1 MTDPRQN
8 VAGLRFRNA
17 GPIGYYHAAGMR
29 LDVGESVI
37 VETNSGPELGRVV
50 IAPDQ
55 VVVNELGEDNL
66 HPILRLATEDD
77 IVHASDLAARAEALL
92 PEAREIAEEAGLEG
106 RVDRAQF
113 TLDGERL
120 TFLVSGEGAGGQ
132 REFSRRA
139 GQHWNVRA
147 SVRRIGAR
155 DRAGLAGGYGICGR
169 ELCCSNWLTT
179 FPSVSIRLAKDQEL
193 PLNPEKIS
201 GLCGRLLCCLSYEE
215 EGYKE
220 MRRTLPRM
228 GQRCSTPTGEGKVI
242 GLNVLRRLVTLSVG
256 GQRIEVGER
265 DLGLVVR
272 WDPAAR
278 NAEPPP
284 SITREEAIAQGLIEP
299 EEEPQEPELEPVA
312 AMPEAAPIELGRDSR
327 EAPARDRPSRR
338 RGRGRQ
344 GGQSSQGGQGG
355 QGGDRPASPQPKQDE
370 EGPRG
375 RVFRRSSSSRPSDQ
389 PAPDPQPSSQPPA
402 NAGGDQPQGA
412 PRKRRRRR
420 RRRGGGGGGGGG
432 GNAEGSADA

>member
-1 MTDPRQN
+1 MIDPRQN
-8 VAGLRFRNA
+8 IAGVRFRNA
-17 GPIGYYHAAGMR
+17 GPIEYFHAAGMR
-29 LDVGESVI
+29 LDVGESVL
-37 VETNSGPELGRVV
+37 VETNRGPELARVV

-77 IVHASDLAARAEALL
+77 IVHASDLAARAEELL
-92 PEAREIAEEAGLEG
+92 PEARAIAAEAGLEG
-106 RVDRAQF
+106 RVDRAEF

-120 TFLVSGEGAGGQ
+120 AFLVSGEGTGGQ

-155 DRAGLAGGYGICGR
+155 DRARLAGGYGICGR

-228 GQRCSTPTGEGKVI
+228 GQRCSTPTGEGKVV
-242 GLNVLRRLVTLSVG
+242 GLNVLRHLVTLDVG

-312 AMPEAAPIELGRDSR
+312 AMPEAAPIELGRESR
-327 EAPARDRPSRR
+327 EAPARGRKPLPPSRTRTPGRPGWPGRRPPRFPAAAAVRGSSHGPRLPPLLLQPPLRRTGLGRPPDPLSPGLQRRPAPGWRRTQAPSSATPSRR
-338 RGRGRQ
+338 RRWRW
-344 GGQSSQGGQGG
+344 
-355 QGGDRPASPQPKQDE
+355 RW
-370 EGPRG
+370 
-375 RVFRRSSSSRPSDQ
+375 
-389 PAPDPQPSSQPPA
+389 
-402 NAGGDQPQGA
+402 
-412 PRKRRRRR
+412 RKRL
-420 RRRGGGGGGGGG
+420 GIL
-432 GNAEGSADA
+432 

>member
-8 VAGLRFRNA
+8 IAGLRFRNA
-17 GPIGYYHAAGMR
+17 GPIEYFHAAGMR
-29 LDVGESVI
+29 LDVGESVL
-37 VETNSGPELGRVV
+37 VETNRGPELARVV

-77 IVHASDLAARAEALL
+77 IVHASDLAARAEELL
-92 PEAREIAEEAGLEG
+92 PEARAIAAEAGLEG
-106 RVDRAQF
+106 RVDRAEF

-120 TFLVSGEGAGGQ
+120 TFLVSGEGTGGQ

-155 DRAGLAGGYGICGR
+155 DRARLAGGYGICGR

-228 GQRCSTPTGEGKVI
+228 GQRCSTPTGEGKVV
-242 GLNVLRRLVTLSVG
+242 GLNVLRHLVTLDVG

-299 EEEPQEPELEPVA
+299 EEEPPEPELEPVA
-312 AMPEAAPIELGRDSR
+312 AMPEAAPIELGRESR
-327 EAPARDRPSRR
+327 EAPARDRKRPSRR
-338 RGRGRQ
+338 RGRGR
-344 GGQSSQGGQGG
+344 QGGQGG
-355 QGGDRPASPQPKQDE
+355 QGGDRPASPQPQQSQE
-370 EGPRG
+370 APTG
-375 RVFRRSSSSRPSDQ
+375 RVFRRSSSNRPSGE
-389 PAPDPQPSSQPPA
+389 APRDPQTSSQPPA
-402 NAGGDQPQGA
+402 NASGDQPQAGGG
-412 PRKRRRRR
+412 RKRRRRR

>member
-8 VAGLRFRNA
+8 VAGVRFRNA
-17 GPIGYYHAAGMR
+17 GPIEYFHAAGMR
-29 LDVGESVI
+29 LEVGESVI
-37 VETNSGPELGRVV
+37 VETNRGPELARVV
-50 IAPDQ
+50 IAPEQ

-77 IVHASDLAARAEALL
+77 LVHASDLAARAEELL
-92 PEAREIAEEAGLEG
+92 PEARALAEESGLEG
-106 RVDRAQF
+106 RVDRAEF

-120 TFLVSGEGAGGQ
+120 TFLVSGEGANGQ

-139 GQHWNVRA
+139 GRRWDVRA

-155 DRAGLAGGYGICGR
+155 DRARLAGGYGICGR
-169 ELCCSNWLTT
+169 ELCCSNWLAT

-220 MRRTLPRM
+220 MKKSLPRM
-228 GQRCSTPTGEGKVI
+228 GQRCSTPTGEGKVVGI
-242 GLNVLRRLVTLSVG
+242 NVLQRKVTLNVG

-272 WDPAAR
+272 WDPSAR

-284 SITREEAIAQGLIEP
+284 PITREEAIAQGLIEP
-299 EEEPQEPELEPVA
+299 EEEPEPELQPVA
-312 AMPEAAPIELGRDSR
+312 AMPEAAPIELGRESTD
-327 EAPARDRPSRR
+327 APGRDRSRR
-338 RGRGRQ
+338 RGRGRR
-344 GGQSSQGGQGG
+344 GGGGGNRQSS
-355 QGGDRPASPQPKQDE
+355 PQQPQQREEAPK
-370 EGPRG
+370 G
-375 RVFRRSSSSRPSDQ
+375 RVFRRSSGEGPRDS
-389 PAPDPQPSSQPPA
+389 QPSSPPPA
-402 NAGGDQPQGA
+402 STGSDQPQGGG
-412 PRKRRRRR
+412 RRRRRRR
-420 RRRGGGGGGGGG
+420 RRRGGGGGNAESGGG
-432 GNAEGSADA
+432 D

>member
-8 VAGLRFRNA
+8 VAGVRFRNA
-17 GPIGYYHAAGMR
+17 GPIEYFHAAGMR

-37 VETNSGPELGRVV
+37 VETNRGPELARVV

-77 IVHASDLAARAEALL
+77 MVHASDLAARAEELL
-92 PEAREIAEEAGLEG
+92 AEARELADETGLEG
-106 RVDRAQF
+106 RVDRAEF

-139 GQHWNVRA
+139 GQRWNVRA

-155 DRAGLAGGYGICGR
+155 DRARLAGGYGICGR
-169 ELCCSNWLTT
+169 ELCCSNWLST

-220 MRRTLPRM
+220 MKKTLPRM
-228 GQRCSTPTGEGKVI
+228 GQRCSTPTGEGKVVSI
-242 GLNVLRRLVTLSVG
+242 NVLRRQVTLNVG
-256 GQRIEVGER
+256 GQRIEVGDR

-272 WDPAAR
+272 WDPSAR

-299 EEEPQEPELEPVA
+299 EPEPEPELQAVA
-312 AMPEAAPIELGRDSR
+312 AMPEAAPIELGRESR
-327 EAPARDRPSRR
+327 EAPARDRNRPSRR
-338 RGRGRQ
+338 RGRGRR
-344 GGQSSQGGQGG
+344 GGGGRQDSQQPQQS
-355 QGGDRPASPQPKQDE
+355 E
-370 EGPRG
+370 EAPRG
-375 RVFRRSSSSRPSDQ
+375 RVFRRSSGSDPSGQ
-389 PAPDPQPSSQPPA
+389 QSGDPQPSSQPPA
-402 NAGGDQPQGA
+402 NAGGAQPQGGG
-412 PRKRRRRR
+412 RRRRRRR

-432 GNAEGSADA
+432 GNPGGGGGNAGGGGDA

>member
-8 VAGLRFRNA
+8 VAGVRFRNA
-17 GPIGYYHAAGMR
+17 GPIEYFHAAGMR
-29 LDVGESVI
+29 LEVGESVI
-37 VETNSGPELGRVV
+37 VETNRGPELARVV

-77 IVHASDLAARAEALL
+77 LTHASDLAARAEELL
-92 PEAREIAEEAGLEG
+92 SEAREIAGESGLEG
-106 RVDRAQF
+106 RVDRAEF

-120 TFLVSGEGAGGQ
+120 TFFVSGEGAGGQ

-139 GQHWNVRA
+139 GRHWGVRA
-147 SVRRIGAR
+147 SVRHIGAR
-155 DRAGLAGGYGICGR
+155 DRARLAGGYGICGR

-220 MRRTLPRM
+220 MKKSLPRM
-228 GQRCSTPTGEGKVI
+228 GQRCSTPTGEGKVV
-242 GLNVLRRLVTLSVG
+242 GLNVLRRQVTLNVG

-272 WDPAAR
+272 WDPSAR

-284 SITREEAIAQGLIEP
+284 SMTREEAIAQGLLEP
-299 EEEPQEPELEPVA
+299 EPEPELEPEPVA
-312 AMPEAAPIELGRDSR
+312 AMPEAAPIELGRESR
-327 EAPARDRPSRR
+327 EGPPRERSRR
-338 RGRGRQ
+338 RGRGRR
-344 GGQSSQGGQGG
+344 GGGG
-355 QGGDRPASPQPKQDE
+355 RPATQQPQQTDE
-370 EGPRG
+370 APRG
-375 RVFRRSSSSRPSDQ
+375 RVFRRSSANRPPSP
-389 PAPDPQPSSQPPA
+389 PARDSQPSGPPPA
-402 NAGGDQPQGA
+402 SAGGDQPQGGA
-412 PRKRRRRR
+412 RKRRRRR
-420 RRRGGGGGGGGG
+420 RRRGGGNTGAGGG
-432 GNAEGSADA
+432 D

>member
-17 GPIGYYHAAGMR
+17 GPIEYYHAAGMR

-77 IVHASDLAARAEALL
+77 LIHASDLAARAEALL

-155 DRAGLAGGYGICGR
+155 DRARLAGGYGICGR

-299 EEEPQEPELEPVA
+299 EEEPPEPELEPVA
-312 AMPEAAPIELGRDSR
+312 AMPEAAPIELGRESR
-327 EAPARDRPSRR
+327 EAPARDRNRPSRR

-344 GGQSSQGGQGG
+344 GGQGGQGG
-355 QGGDRPASPQPKQDE
+355 GSRPASPQPKQSE
-370 EGPRG
+370 EAPTG

-402 NAGGDQPQGA
+402 NAGGDQPQGGG
-412 PRKRRRRR
+412 RKRRRRR